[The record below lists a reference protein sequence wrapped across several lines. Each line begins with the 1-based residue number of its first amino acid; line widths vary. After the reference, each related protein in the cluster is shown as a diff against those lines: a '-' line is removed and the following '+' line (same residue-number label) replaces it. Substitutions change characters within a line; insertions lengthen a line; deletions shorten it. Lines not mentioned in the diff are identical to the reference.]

1 MSNNT
6 KNLVFLLV
14 MGVVSVFGS
23 VFSMT
28 YFRFDFSSWDNY
40 FVWSLAIVLFILW
53 FLFILLVV
61 SIVNGY
67 VHDYK
72 QYKKNLKGLDERT
85 DILREEMKKLD
96 SGLGY
101 NTKRSIAK
109 TNIMIREIEELVKD
123 FNERIEYRIKSI
135 DEFKEEIDLLNA
147 QLERIRIVKDE

>member
-14 MGVVSVFGS
+14 VGVVSVFGS

-28 YFRFDFSSWDNY
+28 YSRFDFSSWDNY
-40 FVWSLAIVLFILW
+40 FVWVLAIVLFILW
-53 FLFILLVV
+53 FLFIFLVV
-61 SIVNGY
+61 TIVNGY

-72 QYKKNLKGLDERT
+72 QYKKNLKGLDERN